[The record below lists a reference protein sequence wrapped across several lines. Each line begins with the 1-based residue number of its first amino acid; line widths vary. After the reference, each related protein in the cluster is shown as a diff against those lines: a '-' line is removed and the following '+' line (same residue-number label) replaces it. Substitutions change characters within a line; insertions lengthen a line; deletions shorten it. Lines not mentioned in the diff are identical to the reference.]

1 MMRGILVEARN
12 LEENEEDQQNLQ
24 NVKNSLIIVET
35 KTSDCPNHGFKEKK
49 KRIMHDKTKLD
60 T

>member
-12 LEENEEDQQNLQ
+12 IQKNEEQQNLQ

-35 KTSDCPNHGFKEKK
+35 KTSDCPNHGFKKKK